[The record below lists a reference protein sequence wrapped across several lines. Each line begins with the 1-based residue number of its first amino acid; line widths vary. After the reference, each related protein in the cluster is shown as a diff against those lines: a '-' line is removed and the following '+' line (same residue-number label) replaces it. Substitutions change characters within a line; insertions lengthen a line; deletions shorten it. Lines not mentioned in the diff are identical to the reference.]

1 MTGKDYSLLILDV
14 KMPGL
19 DGFEVLKRVRQDMK
33 LPDLPIIML
42 TAMGSENDIIK
53 AYDLGA
59 DDYILKPYSAVQ
71 LVARVKTL
79 LRKP

>member
-1 MTGKDYSLLILDV
+1 
-14 KMPGL
+14 
-19 DGFEVLKRVRQDMK
+19 MK